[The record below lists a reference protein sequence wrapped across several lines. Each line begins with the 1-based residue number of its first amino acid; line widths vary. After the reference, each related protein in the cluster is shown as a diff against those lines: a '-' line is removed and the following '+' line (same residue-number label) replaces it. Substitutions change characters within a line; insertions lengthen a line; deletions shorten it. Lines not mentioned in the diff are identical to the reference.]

1 MVEVHVHSK
10 CCKVSVPREQ
20 IFVIFNEMDGIRME
34 QHDRAP
40 VYMSFE
46 EAANQEYVNIQE
58 PEEGQPVGNAAGFGN
73 HVNTNVQK
81 DFGDQTPVGSL
92 LGAEEVWTEKLL
104 YTK

>member
-1 MVEVHVHSK
+1 MVEVHVHSR

-20 IFVIFNEMDGIRME
+20 IFVVFNEFDGIRME
-34 QHDRAP
+34 QANNAP

-58 PEEGQPVGNAAGFGN
+58 QEDGQPVGNAAGFSTQI
-73 HVNTNVQK
+73 NTNVQK

-92 LGAEEVWTEKLL
+92 LGAEEVN
-104 YTK
+104 